1 MLKYISLTCV
11 FLLFCSYSS
20 AQNCENENT
29 SIISTTP
36 TGDFVDNNNGTV
48 THTKTGLM
56 WMRCSLGQNWTG
68 SGCEHTAASY
78 SWQGALVAAK
88 GHSFAGY
95 SDWRLPNI
103 NELESIVEERCWA
116 PSINSFIFPNI
127 PPNWFWSSSPAVLSN
142 RNFVWSV
149 DLYGSH
155 YSNQFRES
163 ENYALLVRS
172 AQ

>member
-1 MLKYISLTCV
+1 MINYTS
-11 FLLFCSYSS
+11 LLFILLLSCSYSY
-20 AQNCENENT
+20 AQSCVNENGAIT
-29 SIISTTP
+29 PSTP
-36 TGDFVDNNNGTV
+36 TGDFVDNLNGTV

-56 WMRCSLGQNWTG
+56 WMRCSLGQSWNG

-78 SWQGALVAAK
+78 SWQGALNAAK

-116 PSINSFIFPNI
+116 PSINSSIFPNI
-127 PPNWFWSSSPAVLSN
+127 PPNWFWSSSPVVVSN

-172 AQ
+172 AE